1 MDIKLKHRLVGACV
15 ILALAVFFL
24 PMILDSEKYRQ
35 DIESQIPTDSVLKQ
49 GADEPVEQSGTA
61 QSGSLTINL
70 DEDEPVKAIKKPIP
84 SPKGSNQV
92 LNTSEPKNSET
103 GVEDSTIDKSEV
115 QASDKVAKD
124 STKKPSDPAKTS
136 DKAEVSKKTKAQ
148 DNTQPRMNS
157 TPKAGDAVVSTK
169 QSEEKAS
176 KSTAKASEDKAK
188 KGQSEKGGA
197 KKPTFE
203 ETAWVIQIGSFS
215 NKENAT
221 ALVSELRNKG
231 YRAYQRDA
239 GKYSRVYVGPYPDK
253 SAAESRVEAL
263 QTIVGSAVKVLQF
276 DPQGH

>member
-49 GADEPVEQSGTA
+49 GTDGSSEQSSTA
-61 QSGSLTINL
+61 QTGSLTINL
-70 DEDEPVKAIKKPIP
+70 DEDEPVKAIKKPARNTKDINQN
-84 SPKGSNQV
+84 SN
-92 LNTSEPKNSET
+92 NTKANKPET
-103 GVEDSTIDKSEV
+103 DVEDSNLTKSEAE
-115 QASDKVAKD
+115 ASDKISED
-124 STKKPSDPAKTS
+124 SAEKPSEPPKIA
-136 DKAEVSKKTKAQ
+136 DKAEIPKKTKAQ
-148 DNTQPRMNS
+148 DNSRPTKS
-157 TPKAGDAVVSTK
+157 VTPKKDDRAESSK
-169 QSEEKAS
+169 Q
-176 KSTAKASEDKAK
+176 SEDKAPTTTEK
-188 KGQSEKGGA
+188 VSEDKTKTVKPEKEEV
-197 KKPTFE
+197 KKPAFE

-221 ALVSELRNKG
+221 SLVSDLRNKG

-263 QTIVGSAVKVLQF
+263 QGIVGSAVKVLQF

>member
-35 DIESQIPTDSVLKQ
+35 DIESQIPTDSVLQ
-49 GADEPVEQSGTA
+49 NNVSDSAEQSSSA
-61 QSGSLTINL
+61 QSGSLTIDL
-70 DEDEPVKAIKKPIP
+70 DEDEPVKAIKKP
-84 SPKGSNQV
+84 SQHAKNVAENGGND
-92 LNTSEPKNSET
+92 SESEKPDPLK
-103 GVEDSTIDKSEV
+103 VESGLDETTAKSHDKPAIKAVEPATPAAIADDSQS
-115 QASDKVAKD
+115 
-124 STKKPSDPAKTS
+124 KTS
-136 DKAEVSKKTKAQ
+136 NATESADK
-148 DNTQPRMNS
+148 
-157 TPKAGDAVVSTK
+157 TK
-169 QSEEKAS
+169 QSEPKTTVAKTSGSKAS
-176 KSTAKASEDKAK
+176 KNSTTLTSKNNPQKTQAVDTGNK
-188 KGQSEKGGA
+188 KTS
-197 KKPTFE
+197 FE

-253 SAAESRVEAL
+253 SAAESRVKPLED
-263 QTIVGSAVKVLQF
+263 IVGSAVKVLQF